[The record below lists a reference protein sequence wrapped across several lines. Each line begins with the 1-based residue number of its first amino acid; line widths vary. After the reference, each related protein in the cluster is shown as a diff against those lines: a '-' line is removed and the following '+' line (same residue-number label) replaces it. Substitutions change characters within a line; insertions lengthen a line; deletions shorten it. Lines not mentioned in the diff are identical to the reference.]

1 MSVTIPDSVTSIGTC
16 AFEGCGGLTSVTI
29 PQYVLDRRIRNVFPA
44 AYSSLTNVS
53 YSSIITNIGPSAF
66 SGCSGLSSVT
76 IPDGVTNI
84 GDSAFSGCSGLT
96 AVYITDLA
104 KWCGISFEG
113 YDANPLYYAHNLYL
127 NGSLITDLIIPDGV
141 TGIGDSAFYN
151 YTNLTSV
158 TIPDNVTSIGASA
171 FSGCSGL
178 MSVTVPQS
186 ACVRQMSSIFPSS
199 YRTIRNIEIAEGV
212 TNLCDNMFVGCE
224 ALETLS
230 LPESLVDFGNNDM
243 RWWAERCWGAEGLC
257 IKNGC
262 VLGYVGDAPAR
273 LTIPEG
279 VRGIAAYALSE
290 QYDLQEIV
298 LSSTLTSIGVGAFYG
313 DTYLDNVFIPD
324 GVETIGDCAFQDCS
338 YLQTL
343 TLGGGVK
350 SVGNYAFAGC
360 SQLASAVFA
369 DGLVSIGE
377 GAFDSC
383 WRMQSVSL
391 PLSTERVASSA
402 FNGCTSL
409 TGVTVPTHGGTMYD
423 WFNPVY
429 LQILDVTIP
438 EGETE
443 VCDSMFYGCSSMR
456 NVVLP
461 ECVTNI
467 GAWAF
472 GECGGITSVVLPES
486 VVQVGSG
493 AFWGCG
499 RLSDV
504 TLSRGLTELPDSLF
518 DECRSLD
525 SLVVPDSVAYLGYCF
540 AAPNMATIYYLGD
553 APECASGAYDNTSW
567 NLTSYVILGTK
578 GWDGRPN
585 SRDIPQ
591 SWNDRG
597 ITTWTANKFNV
608 TFDANGGNFES
619 EGAVATSYVCEE
631 ATDTGYVLPP
641 FEPVR
646 PGYTFN
652 GYWTESAAGTRIT
665 GSVRVKLTKA
675 HKLYAHWLKG
685 IPVTVRFNAN
695 GGSVT
700 PASQTVAS
708 GAVGTLPT
716 PVRYMYA
723 FLGWFT
729 EANGGTKVTAST
741 KVMEDVT
748 YYAHW
753 QYDGSGLV
761 AAVVA
766 DGCEGMGTVSGGGT
780 TVKAGTKVSLKATPS
795 AGCVFVGW
803 RRVGDN
809 ASYQMGEFLS
819 QSASWSYVA
828 TGEPVTLEAVF
839 ATVADDAASLEVA
852 VEDVATEADGSI
864 GTIGTDGTR
873 VFDLGTCVASLS
885 EPKITV
891 KGLPAGLKYDAKTGA
906 ITGKAT
912 KPGKYTVAV
921 SATNATVKKPVT
933 ATFDIVVP
941 NLTSEK
947 LPGLEQDTEAYG
959 KIVCGVAFD
968 PGLVDC
974 APEDGWTVKA
984 AGLPAGL
991 KLVQDKTTGAYSI
1004 TGVPTK
1010 AGTFTVTFT
1019 ASKKGEKNQVATI
1032 TLETV
1037 ALPEWA
1043 VGTFSG
1049 FVECYTGPESGSAFG
1064 SITMTVAANGKVSG
1078 KIALVGTNYTF
1089 SAASYAMVDGAD
1101 YFVVDAEAK
1110 AGKVVRPL
1118 RLLVFSCDA
1127 PEFSPSL
1134 LNARAVGSLDSP
1146 LASEILMC
1154 RGMWKDK
1161 ATAAAAKAAIAKWEG
1176 VYTLS
1181 TAGGGYLS
1189 LTVGKDG
1196 TAKVSGKLADGTGVS
1211 ATTPLLHDGETGFL
1225 ACVYSAPSAYKGGA
1239 LAMSIGFNEGE
1250 GGIRTLGNSRGIAQW
1265 TSRNP
1270 QATGEYGMGFDREVS
1285 FVGAYYNK
1293 LDVLRKY
1300 YETLRLSFGGGLGAA
1315 ILPGA
1320 PALAYTYK
1328 ETHLNES
1335 GKKVTESESRE
1346 INAIDTLGQAG
1357 LTAAVNEKGAFVV
1370 EKATKPVQDKTT
1382 KAWSYDGT
1390 NDGAMTLSFTQAT
1403 GIFKGSYTFWYD
1415 YMSAFDATKPE
1426 GKQETWTHTSKKVSF
1441 EGILVQGES
1450 EMRGFYLWDASS
1462 SYDDPKTGKPK
1473 TYKYK
1478 ESHPVTLSVP

>member
-1 MSVTIPDSVTSIGTC
+1 MNRKIIAKLLACATAFAATLPLLAITETETVGGIDWTYTINYGKAAIDNSWKAAIPPSTSGAIIIPARLGGYPVTSI
-16 AFEGCGGLTSVTI
+16 E
-29 PQYVLDRRIRNVFPA
+29 R
-44 AYSSLTNVS
+44 
-53 YSSIITNIGPSAF
+53 
-66 SGCSGLSSVT
+66 
-76 IPDGVTNI
+76 
-84 GDSAFSGCSGLT
+84 SAFSGCSGLT
-96 AVYITDLA
+96 
-104 KWCGISFEG
+104 
-113 YDANPLYYAHNLYL
+113 
-127 NGSLITDLIIPDGV
+127 
-141 TGIGDSAFYN
+141 
-151 YTNLTSV
+151 SV
-158 TIPDNVTSIGASA
+158 TILSGVTSIGDYVFA
-171 FSGCSGL
+171 GCSGL
-178 MSVTVPQS
+178 KIVFV
-186 ACVRQMSSIFPSS
+186 SS
-199 YRTIRNIEIAEGV
+199 
-212 TNLCDNMFVGCE
+212 
-224 ALETLS
+224 
-230 LPESLVDFGNNDM
+230 
-243 RWWAERCWGAEGLC
+243 
-257 IKNGC
+257 
-262 VLGYVGDAPAR
+262 GDADR
-273 LTIPEG
+273 VKEHMWESGLEVG
-279 VRGIAAYALSE
+279 RVRFIVAA
-290 QYDLQEIV
+290 QV
-298 LSSTLTSIGVGAFYG
+298 
-313 DTYLDNVFIPD
+313 
-324 GVETIGDCAFQDCS
+324 
-338 YLQTL
+338 
-343 TLGGGVK
+343 
-350 SVGNYAFAGC
+350 
-360 SQLASAVFA
+360 VFA
-369 DGLVSIGE
+369 
-377 GAFDSC
+377 
-383 WRMQSVSL
+383 
-391 PLSTERVASSA
+391 
-402 FNGCTSL
+402 
-409 TGVTVPTHGGTMYD
+409 
-423 WFNPVY
+423 
-429 LQILDVTIP
+429 
-438 EGETE
+438 
-443 VCDSMFYGCSSMR
+443 
-456 NVVLP
+456 
-461 ECVTNI
+461 
-467 GAWAF
+467 
-472 GECGGITSVVLPES
+472 
-486 VVQVGSG
+486 
-493 AFWGCG
+493 
-499 RLSDV
+499 
-504 TLSRGLTELPDSLF
+504 
-518 DECRSLD
+518 
-525 SLVVPDSVAYLGYCF
+525 
-540 AAPNMATIYYLGD
+540 
-553 APECASGAYDNTSW
+553 
-567 NLTSYVILGTK
+567 
-578 GWDGRPN
+578 
-585 SRDIPQ
+585 
-591 SWNDRG
+591 
-597 ITTWTANKFNV
+597 
-608 TFDANGGNFES
+608 
-619 EGAVATSYVCEE
+619 
-631 ATDTGYVLPP
+631 
-641 FEPVR
+641 
-646 PGYTFN
+646 
-652 GYWTESAAGTRIT
+652 
-665 GSVRVKLTKA
+665 
-675 HKLYAHWLKG
+675 
-685 IPVTVRFNAN
+685 AN
-695 GGSVT
+695 GGSVDE
-700 PASQTVAS
+700 PIRNVDP
-708 GAVGTLPT
+708 GCAVGTLPT

-741 KVMEDVT
+741 KVTEDVT

-803 RRVGDN
+803 RPVGDN

-852 VEDVATEADGSI
+852 VEDVATEADGTI

-873 VFDLGTCVASLS
+873 AFDLGTCVASLS

-891 KGLPAGLKYDAKTGA
+891 KGLPAGLKYDAKTGT
-906 ITGKAT
+906 ISGNAT
-912 KPGKYTVAV
+912 KPGVYKVTV
-921 SATNATVKKPVT
+921 SATNASVKKAVEK
-933 ATFDIVVP
+933 TFELVVP
-941 NLTSEK
+941 NLASEK
-947 LPGLEQDTEAYG
+947 LPGLEPDTEAYG

-991 KLVQDKTTGAYSI
+991 KLVQDKATGAYSI

-1019 ASKKGEKNQVATI
+1019 ASKKGGANQVATI

-1049 FVECYTGPESGSAFG
+1049 FVECYTGPESGSDFG

-1078 KIALVGTNYTF
+1078 KIALAGTNYTF
-1089 SAASYAMVDGAD
+1089 SAASYAMVNGGD

-1127 PEFSPSL
+1127 PESSPSL
-1134 LNARAVGSLDSP
+1134 LNARVVGSLDSP

-1181 TAGGGYLS
+1181 MTGGGYLS

-1196 TAKVSGKLADGTGVS
+1196 TAKVSGKLADGTGIS
-1211 ATTPLLHDGETGFL
+1211 ATTTLLHDGETGFL

-1300 YETLRLSFGGGLGAA
+1300 YEALRVSFGGGFGETA
-1315 ILPGA
+1315 LPGA

-1415 YMSAFDATKPE
+1415 YVSAFDATKPE

-1450 EMRGFYLWDASS
+1450 EMRGFYLWDATGG
-1462 SYDDPKTGKPK
+1462 YDDPKSGKPK

-1478 ESHPVTLSVP
+1478 ESHAVTLSVP